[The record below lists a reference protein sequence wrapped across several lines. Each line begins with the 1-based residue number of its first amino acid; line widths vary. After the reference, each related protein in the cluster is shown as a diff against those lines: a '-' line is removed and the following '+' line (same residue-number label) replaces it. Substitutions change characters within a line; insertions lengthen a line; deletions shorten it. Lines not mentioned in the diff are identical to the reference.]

1 MKNFSVLKSVA
12 APLDRANVDTD
23 QIIPKQ
29 FLRSIKKSGFGPF
42 LFDEWRYLDRGEL
55 GMDCSTRP
63 VNPDFSLN
71 DKRYADAKI
80 FLTRENF
87 GCGSSREHA
96 VWALMDYGF
105 DAVIAP
111 SFGDIFRN
119 NAIKNGLL
127 PVILSADEV
136 EALFC
141 QTQDPDSEKRL
152 LTIDLAAQSVTIA
165 DGRVFSFAIVAD
177 EKKRLLEGLDDIAI
191 TLQKENDIRRYE
203 EWRRRLEPWV
213 FDNDKAQN

>member
-1 MKNFSVLKSVA
+1 MIKSIV
-12 APLDRANVDTD
+12 APLDRSDVDTD

-42 LFDEWRYLDRGEL
+42 LFDEWRYLDSGEL
-55 GMDCSTRP
+55 GMDCSARP

-71 DKRYADAKI
+71 DRRYADAKI
-80 FLTRENF
+80 LLARENF

-119 NAIKNGLL
+119 NAVKNGLL

-136 EALFC
+136 EALFSR
-141 QTQDPDSEKRL
+141 TQNSDAEKRL
-152 LTIDLAAQSVTIA
+152 LTIDLAAQSVTLA
-165 DGRVFSFAIVAD
+165 DGRVFSFAIAAD

-203 EWRRRLEPWV
+203 EWRRRVEPWV
-213 FDNDKAQN
+213 FDNGKNSA